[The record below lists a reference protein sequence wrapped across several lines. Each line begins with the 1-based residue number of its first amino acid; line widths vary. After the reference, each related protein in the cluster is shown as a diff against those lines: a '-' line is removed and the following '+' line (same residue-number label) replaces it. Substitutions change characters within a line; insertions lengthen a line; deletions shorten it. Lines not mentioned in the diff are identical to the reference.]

1 MQVSTKRNAA
11 KLFLDIPLVY
21 GLMAN
26 LEQHGRIWAFLAGFS
41 VRIARMFSAGFFPM
55 AAQSAVGLIIMFPA
69 KLLSKMRLANAEV
82 ISRIGLTQLQFKK
95 GTLLSATKNVR
106 QQKPQ

>member
-1 MQVSTKRNAA
+1 
-11 KLFLDIPLVY
+11 
-21 GLMAN
+21 
-26 LEQHGRIWAFLAGFS
+26 
-41 VRIARMFSAGFFPM
+41 M
-55 AAQSAVGLIIMFPA
+55 AAQSAVGLIMMFPA